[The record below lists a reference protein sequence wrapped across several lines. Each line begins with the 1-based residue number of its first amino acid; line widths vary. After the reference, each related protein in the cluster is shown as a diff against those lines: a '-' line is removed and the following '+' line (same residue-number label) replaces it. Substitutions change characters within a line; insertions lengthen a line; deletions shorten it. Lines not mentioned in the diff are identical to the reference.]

1 MNRII
6 IPTPWAMALG
16 LAIGLATKNWAV
28 GLALT
33 MAFTFVNY
41 RKKTGQK
48 TKC

>member
-6 IPTPWAMALG
+6 IPTAWAMAIG

-33 MAFTFVNY
+33 MVFSLTAHNA
-41 RKKTGQK
+41 RRK